1 MVTSA
6 WWVYPHQVS
15 KTAPTGEY
23 LTVGSFMIRGKKNY
37 LPPHPLIMGFGL
49 LFRLDESSLGSH
61 LNERR
66 VRGEEEETIDDNAE
80 TGPVEEQSDSESE
93 KDVADGESA
102 ADSERNGKPSADSP
116 IPLSEDFPAD
126 TSQTSLDTINAKTT
140 VSDDTFAKDT
150 STTNMLES
158 EKLPDIGGNGSTSV
172 SPQLEELLDR
182 ALGLGS
188 VAKSNKSYGAE
199 NTQVDL
205 SSENHNIE
213 PSKPAVRDKPYI
225 SKAERRKLKNEPK
238 HGEAYPSDE
247 HGKDKSKIKDI
258 SGNLHAKD
266 AQNLKTGGGKKVSRG
281 QKGKLKK
288 IKEKYADQDE
298 EERSI
303 RMTLLASSGKPIKK
317 EETLPV
323 NESSDK
329 GKKSDSGPIDAP
341 KICYKCKKVGHLS
354 RDCKEQSNDQLHSH
368 AISEAEENPNTS
380 ALNTSVDDRVAMEED
395 DINEIGE
402 EEKEK
407 LNDVDYLTGNPL
419 PNDILLYAV
428 PVCGPYNAVQS
439 YKYRVK
445 LIPGPVKRGKAAKTA
460 MNLFS
465 HMSDATNREK
475 ELMKACTDP
484 ELVASIIG
492 NVKIT
497 AAGLTQLKQKQKKGK
512 KTAKQA

>member
-1 MVTSA
+1 
-6 WWVYPHQVS
+6 
-15 KTAPTGEY
+15 
-23 LTVGSFMIRGKKNY
+23 MIRGKKNY

-66 VRGEEEETIDDNAE
+66 VRGEEEETIDDNVE

-93 KDVADGESA
+93 KDAADGESA
-102 ADSERNGKPSADSP
+102 ADSERNGAPSADSL
-116 IPLSEDFPAD
+116 IPLSEDILAD
-126 TSQTSLDTINAKTT
+126 TSQTSLDTMNVKTT
-140 VSDDTFAKDT
+140 VSDDIFAKDT
-150 STTNMLES
+150 STTNMLDS

-205 SSENHNIE
+205 SSENHDIE

-247 HGKDKSKIKDI
+247 HGKDNSKTKDS

-266 AQNLKTGGGKKVSRG
+266 AQNLKTGGGKKVGRG

-303 RMTLLASSGKPIKK
+303 RMTLLAVSKLACFLLF
-317 EETLPV
+317 E
-323 NESSDK
+323 
-329 GKKSDSGPIDAP
+329 
-341 KICYKCKKVGHLS
+341 Y
-354 RDCKEQSNDQLHSH
+354 
-368 AISEAEENPNTS
+368 
-380 ALNTSVDDRVAMEED
+380 LNFHCV
-395 DINEIGE
+395 
-402 EEKEK
+402 
-407 LNDVDYLTGNPL
+407 
-419 PNDILLYAV
+419 
-428 PVCGPYNAVQS
+428 
-439 YKYRVK
+439 
-445 LIPGPVKRGKAAKTA
+445 
-460 MNLFS
+460 
-465 HMSDATNREK
+465 
-475 ELMKACTDP
+475 
-484 ELVASIIG
+484 
-492 NVKIT
+492 
-497 AAGLTQLKQKQKKGK
+497 
-512 KTAKQA
+512 